1 MGKRKKKSFRTIFLT
16 LVILFICFLLVMKSI
31 EKAGRLNKPSH
42 LIKPQ
47 YGMEKGKTALRPE
60 KKRRDQIAILIDD
73 LGPDLREFHR
83 LRNIHP
89 NLSFAILPF
98 QTYSNKI
105 AREIQS
111 NGHHDLLLH
120 LPMEAES
127 SVENPGKGA
136 IYQSMNP
143 DEIIRQVRLDLQA
156 IPDAQGV
163 NNHMG
168 SKITSDESKMRIILN
183 EIKTRNLYF
192 VDSRTTSSSI
202 AYSLAE
208 KMGIRAAERQV
219 FLDDIDREKEIGQA
233 LEHLVHLAH
242 QNGSA
247 IAIGHPRQNTIRA
260 LKRFLTRVD
269 VENVELVPLSTLLR

>member
-1 MGKRKKKSFRTIFLT
+1 
-16 LVILFICFLLVMKSI
+16 MKSI